1 MTGANHEKYVL
12 NKKHILCALLRDVFF
27 KVMRPKMLSPPLW
40 ERITAQLDNHRYTIN
55 TMYT

>member
-40 ERITAQLDNHRYTIN
+40 ERITAQLDNH
-55 TMYT
+55 